1 MFDSNI
7 SFQSEYVTLT
17 SSFQM
22 KIHATYANE
31 FKIEQNKSKQAIF
44 QKTSIK
50 QYILTPYI
58 FLDQRTKISENFFPH
73 YATQV

>member
-1 MFDSNI
+1 
-7 SFQSEYVTLT
+7 
-17 SSFQM
+17 M

-50 QYILTPYI
+50 QYILTPFI
-58 FLDQRTKISENFFPH
+58 LGPNAKISDNFFPH